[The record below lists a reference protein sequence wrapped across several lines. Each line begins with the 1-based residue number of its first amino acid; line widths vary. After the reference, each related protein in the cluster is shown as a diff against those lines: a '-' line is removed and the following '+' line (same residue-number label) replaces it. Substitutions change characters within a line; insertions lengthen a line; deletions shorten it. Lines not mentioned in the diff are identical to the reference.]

1 MTTLGM
7 LQCSVAGVG
16 FPREL
21 STIKSLI
28 AKPLQSSVSQN
39 YPSQWTDL
47 DGVKRL
53 AKNHSRSFFLSRL
66 LGRNLRFRWFRL
78 HPLLCLLFF
87 IGFLLVSLIFL
98 RRFVW
103 LFRLARS
110 TLVRLVRFHL
120 FCLCWGHLR
129 IRRQSFDVP
138 KLRCEPTVS
147 GPLKLNKLNIAS
159 YVLDIG
165 QSPS

>member
-53 AKNHSRSFFLSRL
+53 AKNHELKKFFSFETSWQEPPVQVIQTSPSSLSSFLYWIS
-66 LGRNLRFRWFRL
+66 
-78 HPLLCLLFF
+78 
-87 IGFLLVSLIFL
+87 S
-98 RRFVW
+98 
-103 LFRLARS
+103 
-110 TLVRLVRFHL
+110 
-120 FCLCWGHLR
+120 
-129 IRRQSFDVP
+129 
-138 KLRCEPTVS
+138 
-147 GPLKLNKLNIAS
+147 
-159 YVLDIG
+159 G
-165 QSPS
+165 QSHLPSPVCLTFQAC